1 MFYKSYQSK
10 ANFFELKC
18 QTGVYKKQA
27 KLHKIKNINYIRGYH
42 GYNRRQY
49 LCVIIRGYHGYNW
62 SQYLCVII
70 SG

>member
-27 KLHKIKNINYIRGYH
+27 KLHKIKNINYML
-42 GYNRRQY
+42 QF
-49 LCVIIRGYHGYNW
+49 
-62 SQYLCVII
+62 
-70 SG
+70 